1 MDLPQVQEGVKGK
14 RKAVE
19 RDVSDE
25 EGVWTH
31 AVWGSW
37 CLDSASQENRRDSD
51 HTTVFPLDH
60 LALSPPDLVTKAH
73 WPSSSWVAT
82 YTQPHRRLYIQV
94 PNPLTSTEGKE
105 VGQQPAPFF

>member
-1 MDLPQVQEGVKGK
+1 MDSPQAQGDVKGK

-19 RDVSDE
+19 RDGSDE

-37 CLDSASQENRRDSD
+37 CLDSASQESRRNSD
-51 HTTVFPLDH
+51 HTTDFPLDH

-73 WPSSSWVAT
+73 
-82 YTQPHRRLYIQV
+82 
-94 PNPLTSTEGKE
+94 
-105 VGQQPAPFF
+105 

>member
-1 MDLPQVQEGVKGK
+1 MSGCGLPPAQEDVKGK

-31 AVWGSW
+31 EVWGSW
-37 CLDSASQENRRDSD
+37 CLDSENQENRRGSD

-60 LALSPPDLVTKAH
+60 LALSPPDLVTKVH
-73 WPSSSWVAT
+73 LPSSSWVAT
-82 YTQPHRRLYIQV
+82 RTHPS
-94 PNPLTSTEGKE
+94 P
-105 VGQQPAPFF
+105 